1 MDQLHMLGTDQQGR
15 YTPYTGLL
23 VRCVPCQNSYISVS
37 PPKSKKE
44 RNDVLGVGWGAERP
58 GTSIVV
64 VADGPEPL
72 RSDIQVRLPL
82 TPIRKIYVKTVT
94 RVL

>member
-1 MDQLHMLGTDQQGR
+1 M
-15 YTPYTGLL
+15 
-23 VRCVPCQNSYISVS
+23 RCVPCQNLYISIS

-64 VADGPEPL
+64 AADGPEPL
-72 RSDIQVRLPL
+72 RSDIRLPL
-82 TPIRKIYVKTVT
+82 TPIRYEKFVKTGIYFGST
-94 RVL
+94 RLIGVYSIVSP

>member
-1 MDQLHMLGTDQQGR
+1 MEPIN
-15 YTPYTGLL
+15 TPVTV
-23 VRCVPCQNSYISVS
+23 VRCVFVGNWYIMCPS
-37 PPKSKKE
+37 PKSKKE

-72 RSDIQVRLPL
+72 RNDIRLPL
-82 TPIRKIYVKTVT
+82 TPIRKICVKFCTLE
-94 RVL
+94 VLDI